1 VRGVCA
7 TSQTIDHP
15 IMRPRFSNQEESI
28 MKNRLITAAIAAT
41 LLTAASVASAQQMYY
56 RTAQV
61 PGQDTPNT
69 YSTSQ
74 MDQGAPMQS
83 QSGDTSYGGVSM
95 DSRSAMGGSD
105 SPASKPC
112 VRGSNC
118 NIFFGQ

>member
-1 VRGVCA
+1 MPG
-7 TSQTIDHP
+7 HP
-15 IMRPRFSNQEESI
+15 PVLFDQEESI
-28 MKNRLITAAIAAT
+28 MKNRLISAAIAAT

-69 YSTSQ
+69 YSASQ
-74 MDQGAPMQS
+74 MDQGAGMQG
-83 QSGDTSYGGVSM
+83 QSGDTSYGGVTM
-95 DSRSAMGGSD
+95 DSRTAMGGSD

-112 VRGSNC
+112 VRGANC